1 MAGLRKGRGKVFGRT
16 RARACEEKIRMVPFP
31 SPSLLRPF
39 KSISFSF
46 QKPAMQPKEKI
57 ANVWNHYET
66 VNMLSSNTYARLTS
80 LGDEGDTVKW
90 RKYKSFHFIVY
101 FIVFLLSCIFL
112 IFTFLTV
119 TLPPKIS
126 CRSICEM
133 KRSQGKSDKAWEDL
147 SNEARDI
154 PVKIIYSSYECV
166 RVFLLKKRKQINK
179 KGNLLV
185 SLSFSE
191 VFIYFGVNQPS
202 QLLPCIRISTLSLY
216 W

>member
-1 MAGLRKGRGKVFGRT
+1 MYTLIYLFSYYVIEVQHWHANDIDIINYQEKKIVWVAGLRKGRGKVFGRT

-66 VNMLSSNTYARLTS
+66 VNMLSSNTYATLTS

-112 IFTFLTV
+112 IFTFLTLKYLV
-119 TLPPKIS
+119 DRFVRWRELRGNQTKREKIWA
-126 CRSICEM
+126 M
-133 KRSQGKSDKAWEDL
+133 KHAT
-147 SNEARDI
+147 
-154 PVKIIYSSYECV
+154 
-166 RVFLLKKRKQINK
+166 FLLKLFNIPLMNVLGCFYWK
-179 KGNLLV
+179 KG
-185 SLSFSE
+185 SK
-191 VFIYFGVNQPS
+191 
-202 QLLPCIRISTLSLY
+202 
-216 W
+216 